1 MALRKLIYINSNIIC
16 KGNEQRNRK
25 SSKLSTIS
33 EELDIRSEKKDSI
46 KNGYEYETEFMKLSQ
61 QMNRILLKKSLGEV
75 SSNRNKKNFT
85 LVSEKSK

>member
-1 MALRKLIYINSNIIC
+1 M
-16 KGNEQRNRK
+16 
-25 SSKLSTIS
+25 
-33 EELDIRSEKKDSI
+33 DIRSEKKDSI